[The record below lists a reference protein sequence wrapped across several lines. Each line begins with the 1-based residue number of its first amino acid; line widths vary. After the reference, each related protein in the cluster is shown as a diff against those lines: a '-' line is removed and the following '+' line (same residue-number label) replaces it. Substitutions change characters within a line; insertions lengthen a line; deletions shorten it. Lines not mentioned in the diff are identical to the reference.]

1 MKIPPMVQKGYEDA
15 KPHVMNGMSALRDG
29 YETAKPHVINA
40 FEQTKPH
47 VKAGV
52 DGLKHLSSAG
62 MEQARSGVASF
73 SNPLPFPI
81 PGTARA
87 VQPFSKELIKKG
99 GEEAYSAIMAEF
111 AKDPVFAA
119 LASIYTDRAK
129 VAVADRLIATF
140 LLASKDPTPNE
151 IKVSLAASLGEL
163 GKEAKVKSSGASVA
177 DAAPVTIIVAKITGM
192 LTLGLVGTKPLTKPV
207 VKKGDTLAIIGAYAA
222 DPKFG
227 TLVLYE
233 LEAEAGKRAAAKAMA
248 DNFLL
253 ATKSPTY
260 EEIRT
265 SLYATAA
272 ALVKEHSLPAKPP
285 PLSKPLLTKT
295 KGAGARAAVL
305 KLFTTDTTF
314 NELAHAEANSAVEEF
329 KKVRARREPTRD
341 APAAPARLLRVAMI
355 LQLGRNLV
363 PCSHVLSF
371 IPPSSPGLQ
380 SLPWRSSRNEGGAQ
394 CCRQDRCELS
404 SCCARSDGG

>member
-1 MKIPPMVQKGYEDA
+1 
-15 KPHVMNGMSALRDG
+15 
-29 YETAKPHVINA
+29 
-40 FEQTKPH
+40 
-47 VKAGV
+47 
-52 DGLKHLSSAG
+52 
-62 MEQARSGVASF
+62 
-73 SNPLPFPI
+73 
-81 PGTARA
+81 
-87 VQPFSKELIKKG
+87 
-99 GEEAYSAIMAEF
+99 MAEF

-140 LLASKDPTPNE
+140 LRASKDPTPNE

-227 TLVLYE
+227 QLVLYE

-260 EEIRT
+260 EEVRAST
-265 SLYATAA
+265 
-272 ALVKEHSLPAKPP
+272 PP
-285 PLSKPLLTKT
+285 PP
-295 KGAGARAAVL
+295 R
-305 KLFTTDTTF
+305 
-314 NELAHAEANSAVEEF
+314 
-329 KKVRARREPTRD
+329 
-341 APAAPARLLRVAMI
+341 
-355 LQLGRNLV
+355 
-363 PCSHVLSF
+363 
-371 IPPSSPGLQ
+371 
-380 SLPWRSSRNEGGAQ
+380 W
-394 CCRQDRCELS
+394 
-404 SCCARSDGG
+404 